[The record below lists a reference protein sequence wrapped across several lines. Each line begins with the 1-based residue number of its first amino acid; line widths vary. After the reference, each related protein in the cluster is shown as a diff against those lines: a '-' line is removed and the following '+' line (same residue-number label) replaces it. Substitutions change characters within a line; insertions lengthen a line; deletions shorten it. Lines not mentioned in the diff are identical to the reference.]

1 MSVSIKINFNDKN
14 EGNKFVEAYSNNDNY
29 HGSIDTRT
37 NNDDSLSVQISRDDV
52 ENFTTLYQDITVS
65 GGKVDLND

>member
-1 MSVSIKINFNDKN
+1 MSDSIKINFNDKN
-14 EGNKFVEAYSNNDNY
+14 EGNKFAEAYSKNDNY